1 MGQKFAPFARRNFRR
16 RSPEA
21 SSLQPQAARRSAALE
36 GGRGGETLIC
46 GGFYWSSRS
55 PSLPPRR
62 AAVLV
67 IKLGQSEEGERPW
80 EEMKLF
86 FTMARQHVR
95 LESDGRVGR
104 EDIEL
109 MEMPRTISI
118 SSSATAPV
126 GRGRSTRR
134 LK

>member
-21 SSLQPQAARRSAALE
+21 SSLKPPPDAPPRSKAAAVGGDSNLRRIL
-36 GGRGGETLIC
+36 LV
-46 GGFYWSSRS
+46 
-55 PSLPPRR
+55 LPPALPPCLR

-95 LESDGRVGR
+95 SESDGRVGR

-118 SSSATAPV
+118 SSSATAPI
-126 GRGRSTRR
+126 GRGRSTRG